1 MQSELIGSKF
11 VRVVRK
17 KRPQWH
23 LEEEKEEEAGEA
35 LSGRTTRQTPPI
47 PHPVATLSNNS
58 NFPRGLRIESTL
70 NRASTCKCIFMY
82 IYIYYNIYI
91 HVIHVYACIVP
102 YNHHTRAYP
111 IRLVV
116 CWMLRS
122 WCLNACMGGQ
132 KHINVL
138 AVAVVVVALQ
148 SLSALHLLV
157 HHHQHHRL
165 PSSKPNMQVNASN
178 DWFSCF
184 LFLLS

>member
-23 LEEEKEEEAGEA
+23 LEEEEEEEAGEA
-35 LSGRTTRQTPPI
+35 LSGWTIRQTNR
-47 PHPVATLSNNS
+47 VDV
-58 NFPRGLRIESTL
+58 ESCVNL
-70 NRASTCKCIFMY
+70 QM
-82 IYIYYNIYI
+82 
-91 HVIHVYACIVP
+91 HIHVYILCISLYIYSCHVHSCLRVYCT
-102 YNHHTRAYP
+102 YNHHTRPYP

-132 KHINVL
+132 KHINVV

-148 SLSALHLLV
+148 SLPALHI
-157 HHHQHHRL
+157 HHHRL

-178 DWFSCF
+178 DWISCF